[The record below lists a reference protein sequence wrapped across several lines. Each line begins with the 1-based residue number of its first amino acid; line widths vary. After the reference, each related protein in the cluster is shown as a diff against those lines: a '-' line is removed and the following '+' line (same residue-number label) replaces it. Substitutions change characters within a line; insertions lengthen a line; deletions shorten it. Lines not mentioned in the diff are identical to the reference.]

1 MEKVQWIVEGMTCSN
16 CALTVNNYLQKQGL
30 EQVKVNPINGEVSF
44 EVGDPAKKP
53 LLIKGIGSLG
63 YQVVQTE
70 GEVPVTTRKLFS
82 NHRQRLIFCLVFTV
96 PLMFHMLDR
105 WIHIHW
111 LMNPYVQLALCVPV
125 FIAGMDFFARSAI
138 KSIRNGFPNMNVL
151 VTIGAV
157 ASFGYSLT
165 GTLLGLGRDYQ
176 FYETTASIITLVLFG
191 NYLEDIS
198 ISTTQRAIRSLARS
212 QKVMANMI
220 AFDGDHQELIFPVEN
235 TVLKHGDLVLIKSGE
250 QVPAD
255 GKILWGDAGIDESII
270 TGESL
275 PVEKHAKDTVIGG
288 SLVVDGTLKVL
299 VTAEARDSLLSNIIN
314 LVKQAQG
321 EKMEI
326 RKLADK
332 ISAIFVPVVLVIA
345 LLTFVINYL
354 VLGNFADPLMRSI
367 AVLVIACPCAMGLA
381 TPAAIAVG
389 LGRAAKNG
397 VLFRHAQSLELFRDI
412 RQVVFDK
419 TGTLTTGQF
428 EIHNYK
434 ILDATLDES
443 AFKRILFSIEKY
455 SNHPIARS
463 VSKAWKIKNE
473 IRWAKVGEVKG
484 SGMEATDKEGNI
496 YLAGSYGHVTGPV
509 SHLRENILSSDGLGI
524 GNESSDSAGI
534 SGEGSGKYGNAPGI
548 YGPGTSANGAGTS
561 GNDAVEYLTANK
573 TLTTDHHSVAPD
585 SPEDG
590 HNLYLSINGEIV
602 GWVDMK
608 DEIRREAK
616 EVVSYLRSRG
626 IKTWLLS
633 GDRKLK
639 CIPVAQALGIDEVM
653 AEQSPQQKAAFVGEL
668 TAIAPTAMVGDGIND
683 APALAKATIGVSMA
697 DASQIAIETGDV
709 ILMNKGLKNL
719 PLALGLGRHTYLTIK
734 QNLFWAFIYNIIA
747 IPVAALGL
755 LTPTFGALV
764 MGLSDVVLAV
774 NSGRLFVKKVV

>member
-44 EVGDPAKKP
+44 QIEDGAKKP
-53 LLIKGIGSLG
+53 DLIKGIGSLG

-70 GEVPVTTRKLFS
+70 GEVPVADKRLFK
-82 NHRQRLIFCLVFTV
+82 NHRQRLLFCLVFTI
-96 PLMFHMLDR
+96 PLMLHMFDR

-111 LMNPYVQLALCVPV
+111 LMNPYVQLALCLPV
-125 FIAGMDFFARSAI
+125 FIAGMDFFARSAF
-138 KSIRNGFPNMNVL
+138 KSIRNGYPNMNVL

-157 ASFGYSLT
+157 ASFVYSLT
-165 GTLLGLGRDYQ
+165 GTILNLGPDYQ

-191 NYLEDIS
+191 NYLEDVS
-198 ISTTQRAIRSLARS
+198 IQTTQKAIRSLARS

-288 SLVVDGTLKVL
+288 SMVVDGTLKVL
-299 VTAEARDSLLSNIIN
+299 VTAEAKDSVLSNIIN

-332 ISAIFVPVVLVIA
+332 ISAIFVPVVLVIS

-397 VLFRHAQSLELFRDI
+397 VLFRHARSLELFKDI

-419 TGTLTTGQF
+419 TGTLTTGHF
-428 EIHNYK
+428 VINNYK
-434 ILDATLDES
+434 IINTSLDDDD
-443 AFKRILFSIEKY
+443 FKRIIFSIEKY
-455 SNHPIARS
+455 SNHPIAKS
-463 VSKAWKIKNE
+463 ISSAWRTKNE
-473 IRWAKVGEVKG
+473 IRWAKMEEIKG
-484 SGMEATDKEGNI
+484 SGMQATDKEGNI
-496 YLAGSYGHVTGPV
+496 YQAGSYTHIVRSVTPE
-509 SHLRENILSSDGLGI
+509 R
-524 GNESSDSAGI
+524 
-534 SGEGSGKYGNAPGI
+534 EGSFS
-548 YGPGTSANGAGTS
+548 TAGSIRDYSS
-561 GNDAVEYLTANK
+561 GGYL
-573 TLTTDHHSVAPD
+573 
-585 SPEDG
+585 
-590 HNLYLSINGEIV
+590 
-602 GWVDMK
+602 
-608 DEIRREAK
+608 
-616 EVVSYLRSRG
+616 
-626 IKTWLLS
+626 
-633 GDRKLK
+633 
-639 CIPVAQALGIDEVM
+639 
-653 AEQSPQQKAAFVGEL
+653 AADK
-668 TAIAPTAMVGDGIND
+668 TAIADT
-683 APALAKATIGVSMA
+683 
-697 DASQIAIETGDV
+697 
-709 ILMNKGLKNL
+709 
-719 PLALGLGRHTYLTIK
+719 R
-734 QNLFWAFIYNIIA
+734 
-747 IPVAALGL
+747 
-755 LTPTFGALV
+755 
-764 MGLSDVVLAV
+764 
-774 NSGRLFVKKVV
+774 